1 MGERQ
6 LGGRGRKGAATIAY
20 TAVTPP
26 PQPLHPEW
34 QEARFRRSRHLVWG
48 GGLGSKKEG
57 PRSEDWSES
66 GMFCQG
72 ALLTRGGWAPSEVSW
87 RSVWHDVWLPRGWPS
102 RDLGPTRL
110 KQQDTP

>member
-26 PQPLHPEW
+26 PQPLQPEW

-48 GGLGSKKEG
+48 GGLRSRMEGLRSGAWSNYRMFLPGS
-57 PRSEDWSES
+57 SAD
-66 GMFCQG
+66 Q
-72 ALLTRGGWAPSEVSW
+72 RGLGTLRGELEVNMA
-87 RSVWHDVWLPRGWPS
+87 
-102 RDLGPTRL
+102 
-110 KQQDTP
+110 